1 MTRCEFLIDEQCV
14 EGSDNRRI
22 RGFRIS
28 GHSGY
33 AEAGSDIVCAAISA
47 VVTMAEA
54 TINDVCGAKAK
65 VRVKDEQARITLTL
79 PVSCDEE
86 EAVQA
91 VLAGMMLTLCGM
103 RDDYPDYIEVL
114 EV

>member
-1 MTRCEFLIDEQCV
+1 MTRCEFVIDEQCV

-33 AEAGSDIVCAAISA
+33 AENGQDIVCAAISTA
-47 VVTMAEA
+47 AIMAEA
-54 TINDVCGAKAK
+54 VINDVCHANAK
-65 VRVKDEQARITLTL
+65 VREKDTSISLTL
-79 PVSCDEE
+79 PATCDEE
-86 EAVQA
+86 ETIQA
-91 VLAGMMLTLCGM
+91 VLNGMLLTLLSVQEEH
-103 RDDYPDYIEVL
+103 PDYIEVL

>member
-1 MTRCEFLIDEQCV
+1 MTRCEFFT
-14 EGSDNRRI
+14 EGDRI
-22 RGFRIS
+22 TGFSIS

-33 AEAGSDIVCAAISA
+33 AEAGQDIVCAAISA

-54 TINDVCGAKAK
+54 TINEVCGAKAK

-86 EAVQA
+86 ETVQA
-91 VLAGMMLTLCGM
+91 VLAGMMITLCGM

>member
-14 EGSDNRRI
+14 DGSDNRRI

-33 AEAGSDIVCAAISA
+33 AENGQDIVCAAISTA
-47 VVTMAEA
+47 AIMAEA
-54 TINDVCGAKAK
+54 VINDVCHANAK
-65 VRVKDEQARITLTL
+65 VRDKGNADITLKL
-79 PVSCDEE
+79 PATCDEE
-86 EAVQA
+86 ESVQA
-91 VLAGMMLTLCGM
+91 VLVGMMLYLCSL
-103 RDDYPDYIEVL
+103 RDEYPDYIEVL